1 MKHAL
6 MPSSY
11 HKVNVSR
18 YMLRHARDRSLIGI
32 GKTLEFTFFNLSFFF
47 SFFFFNI
54 KLVLILTNAC

>member
-18 YMLRHARDRSLIGI
+18 YMLRHATLWEGQIIDWNREDFGI
-32 GKTLEFTFFNLSFFF
+32 HFFQSCFF
-47 SFFFFNI
+47 I
-54 KLVLILTNAC
+54 KLVLILTNSC